1 MGELGLAEVPKSI
14 FVRKN
19 LLANISSESELQAFV
34 NAIEMTRK
42 ASPKQVSHNLDNW
55 NKLFLRDTAFN
66 KRVTKWPLLAVPH
79 IGDSQRKIR
88 DELDA
93 DTCVLIIE
101 PTIAL
106 ETSRDRSSAIAIG
119 CAFTLMSPPK
129 FDLRWIGHR
138 F

>member
-1 MGELGLAEVPKSI
+1 VQ
-14 FVRKN
+14 
-19 LLANISSESELQAFV
+19 ANFFFLSMNF
-34 NAIEMTRK
+34 
-42 ASPKQVSHNLDNW
+42 NLDNW
-55 NKLFLRDTAFN
+55 NKLFLRDTTIS
-66 KRVTKWPLLAVPH
+66 KRIARWPSLAVPH

-88 DELDA
+88 DEFIA
-93 DTCVLIIE
+93 DTCILLIE

-106 ETSRDRSSAIAIG
+106 ETTRDRSSAIAIG